1 MCKDV
6 GLEPLGAIIDRLM
19 EGLAG
24 EAPLGGEQLPP
35 AMRSTRP
42 PHLQLVKSGAFAPR
56 RWEIQQD
63 KERAR
68 MTATSGRAPAT
79 PAGHVAAADVQGP
92 RVHGSSPKL
101 LLVQANSP

>member
-1 MCKDV
+1 MCSSDDTFEPIGDV
-6 GLEPLGAIIDRLM
+6 IARIMAGLV
-19 EGLAG
+19 AG

-79 PAGHVAAADVQGP
+79 PLGHVAA
-92 RVHGSSPKL
+92 GS
-101 LLVQANSP
+101 